1 MVLCGIRMLAEQF
14 LESNIDIEENM
25 EENMPKT
32 NDNVIDEAMPIISD
46 LGAYIK
52 ITI

>member
-1 MVLCGIRMLAEQF
+1 
-14 LESNIDIEENM
+14 
-25 EENMPKT
+25 MPKT

-52 ITI
+52 SPFEEVHE